1 MEFFKT
7 SKLYSLNKYTYVNLR
22 WIAYFG
28 QISAILIVRFLLD
41 FTFDYFFCISVIIIS
56 VLLNLHLQ
64 FKIKENQLNNFTS
77 TIYLSFDIFQL
88 AILLFF
94 TGGITN
100 PFVFLII
107 VPAVFCSQYL
117 HFISS
122 IILVVLITI
131 ILKTFF

>member
-41 FTFDYFFCISVIIIS
+41 FTFDYLICISIIIFS
-56 VLLNLHLQ
+56 VLLNLNLQ
-64 FKIKENQLNNFTS
+64 FKIKENQINNFTT

-94 TGGITN
+94 TGRITN

-107 VPAVFCSQYL
+107 VPAVFCSHYL

-122 IILVVLITI
+122 IILVVL
-131 ILKTFF
+131 LYD